1 MHVASPDVEHRFG
14 HYRVSLIVVGG
25 KDGGVAGHTRW
36 EDIKARHGHANV
48 NARAAAERESALGE
62 LVQQLRTQAG
72 MSSGE
77 LAKRSRTTAA
87 AIERIE
93 GGGGVSRLD
102 TLERVAGALGTKLV
116 ISMLDRQ
123 ASPSAAADPHVSFAE
138 VKRRRGRPMFVP
150 DRLWRLS
157 IEDAL
162 VTVELPLALNW
173 SQPGT
178 RFQLHDRTERARCYE
193 IVLREGMPADIVQFV
208 DGALL
213 IDLWDELVLP
223 SDLRAAWQLTIDG
236 R

>member
-1 MHVASPDVEHRFG
+1 
-14 HYRVSLIVVGG
+14 LIVVGG

-48 NARAAAERESALGE
+48 SARAAAERESALGE
-62 LVQQLRTQAG
+62 LVQQLRTQVG
-72 MSSGE
+72 MSCGE

-87 AIERIE
+87 VIARIE

-102 TLERVAGALGTKLV
+102 TLERIAGALGTKLV

-123 ASPSAAADPHVSFAE
+123 ASPSATADPHVSFAE
-138 VKRRRGRPMFVP
+138 VKRRRGRPVFVP

-157 IEDAL
+157 IEKAL
-162 VTVELPLALNW
+162 ATVELSIAFNW

-178 RFQLHDRTERARCYE
+178 KFRLHDRTERARCYE
-193 IVLREGMPADIVQFV
+193 IVLQEGMPADLLHLV

-213 IDLWDELVLP
+213 IDLWDELILP
-223 SDLRAAWQLTIDG
+223 SEVRAAWQPIVERG
-236 R
+236 